1 MEQMNVC
8 DIKKLYPNEWILLG
22 NPDIDVFNQRILSG
36 RLLYHSP
43 DKKEVCY
50 LGKPLMEGY
59 EETALFYTKTFERRR
74 RTIGL
79 LARVKNEVPL

>member
-1 MEQMNVC
+1 MEQMNIS

-22 NPDIDVFNQRILSG
+22 NPNIDVINQKILSG
-36 RLLYHSP
+36 SLLYHSP

-50 LGKPLMEGY
+50 LGKPLMENC
-59 EETALFYTKTFERRR
+59 EETALFYTKTFERKR

-79 LARVKNEVPL
+79 LARVKQ